1 MSTNKHMD
9 SAKRMA
15 AIAWAADRAGVSY
28 GRIVSTCRPAELDQI
43 YMDSKEYL
51 RKKAEKLREIE
62 KVDIMGPVNEYLD
75 DVNERDHEGR
85 LPLQN
90 RSRKCP

>member
-28 GRIVSTCRPAELDQI
+28 GRIVSTCRPTELDLI
-43 YMDSKEYL
+43 
-51 RKKAEKLREIE
+51 
-62 KVDIMGPVNEYLD
+62 YLD
-75 DVNERDHEGR
+75 YEGYLKKRQKSCVR
-85 LPLQN
+85 LKKLI
-90 RSRKCP
+90 